1 MWHWHMATA
10 ASRWR
15 LSTDLKLLVNKW
27 GWRNCDDGGWMFRI
41 WESSSNS
48 LSYPQEASPLHISEI
63 GSWDRNLLLKDSGLV
78 TVIHSTPCA
87 ILSKFWARL
96 VSLSKC
102 LKHLFRFGGSMYWMV
117 KQLKITNN
125 FISTLVTHPWP
136 LAIVWSCSPLFQ
148 VSCPSNAVSCRLKAV

>member
-1 MWHWHMATA
+1 MTIISGIMWHWHMATA

-63 GSWDRNLLLKDSGLV
+63 GSWDRNLSLKDSGLV

-125 FISTLVTHPWP
+125 FISTPRYSSLTPCHCVIMFP
-136 LAIVWSCSPLFQ
+136 IVSSVLSQ
-148 VSCPSNAVSCRLKAV
+148 